1 MMIDSTTTL
10 HQENARLRQRLIEV
24 EQVLYRRDAILE
36 ALGDAARFFFEADDP
51 RENVPHVLGLL
62 GQATGV
68 SRVYIF
74 ENNYAPDETLLMSQ
88 RYEWVS
94 TGIDPQL
101 GNPDLEYLSYL
112 DMGFARWTE
121 LLGRGEPLY
130 GHTTHFPPEEREIL
144 EPQDILSLAVF
155 PIFVGQQ
162 WWGFIGFDDC
172 VSSRTWSLVEIKAL
186 KAVASMFGSAL
197 YHHQAS
203 QEELRMQQ
211 EIIQAQETR
220 LQELSTPLL
229 PLTSGVLAMPLIG
242 TIDAVRVEQILSTLL
257 EGVVTYQAH
266 TVLLDITGVQ
276 VVDTQIA
283 QALMR
288 TAQAVRL
295 LGARIIL
302 TGISPSIAQTLVH
315 LGVDLSEIMT
325 RSTLQEG
332 IAQVLHMFK

>member
-1 MMIDSTTTL
+1 
-10 HQENARLRQRLIEV
+10 
-24 EQVLYRRDAILE
+24 
-36 ALGDAARFFFEADDP
+36 
-51 RENVPHVLGLL
+51 
-62 GQATGV
+62 
-68 SRVYIF
+68 
-74 ENNYAPDETLLMSQ
+74 
-88 RYEWVS
+88 
-94 TGIDPQL
+94 
-101 GNPDLEYLSYL
+101 
-112 DMGFARWTE
+112 
-121 LLGRGEPLY
+121 
-130 GHTTHFPPEEREIL
+130 
-144 EPQDILSLAVF
+144 
-155 PIFVGQQ
+155 
-162 WWGFIGFDDC
+162 
-172 VSSRTWSLVEIKAL
+172 
-186 KAVASMFGSAL
+186 
-197 YHHQAS
+197 
-203 QEELRMQQ
+203 MQQ